1 MFAPQLH
8 RSLRH
13 ALTFVALV
21 AVATVARAANA
32 HEPARPEAASDASGT
47 WTWTTNGGRTHMKLR
62 LEQNGEELTGAI
74 SADNGP
80 EKAIQRGKVDGN
92 KIFFKVG
99 TMMGKVKIVA
109 VYRGTV
115 DANTIKGGTKV
126 YVGPK
131 ATEPE
136 RPIPW
141 RAQRAD

>member
-1 MFAPQLH
+1 MSAPH
-8 RSLRH
+8 SSRSLRR
-13 ALTFVALV
+13 ATLAVLV
-21 AVATVARAANA
+21 TVAAVSGVANA

-62 LEQNGEELTGAI
+62 LEQNGEDLTGAI

-80 EKAIQRGKVDGN
+80 EKAIQQGKVAGN

-99 TMMGKVKIVA
+99 TMMGKVRIVA

-115 DANTIKGGTKV
+115 GADMIKGGTKV
-126 YVGPK
+126 YVGPRP
-131 ATEPE
+131 TEPE

>member
-1 MFAPQLH
+1 MFATQPH

-13 ALTFVALV
+13 ALTFVVLV
-21 AVATVARAANA
+21 AVATVASAANA

-47 WTWTTNGGRTHMKLR
+47 WTWTTNGGRTRMTLR
-62 LEQNGEELTGAI
+62 LMQNGEGLIGAI

-80 EKAIQRGKVDGN
+80 EKAIQEGKVDGN
-92 KIFFKVG
+92 KILFKVG
-99 TMMGKVKIVA
+99 TMMGKVRVVA
-109 VYRGTV
+109 VYQGTV

-131 ATEPE
+131 PTEPK

>member
-1 MFAPQLH
+1 MSAPH
-8 RSLRH
+8 SSRSLRC
-13 ALTFVALV
+13 ATLAALV
-21 AVATVARAANA
+21 TVAAVSGGANA
-32 HEPARPEAASDASGT
+32 YEPPRPEVASDASGT

-62 LEQNGEELTGAI
+62 LMQNGEDLTGAI

-80 EKAIQRGKVDGN
+80 EKAIQQGKVDGN

-109 VYRGTV
+109 VYQGTV

-131 ATEPE
+131 PTEPKQ
-136 RPIPW
+136 PIPW

>member
-1 MFAPQLH
+1 
-8 RSLRH
+8 
-13 ALTFVALV
+13 
-21 AVATVARAANA
+21 
-32 HEPARPEAASDASGT
+32 
-47 WTWTTNGGRTHMKLR
+47 MKLR
-62 LEQNGEELTGAI
+62 LEQNGEDLTGAI

-80 EKAIQRGKVDGN
+80 EKAIQRGKVDGS

-109 VYRGTV
+109 VYEGTV
-115 DANTIKGGTKV
+115 DANTITGGTKV

-131 ATEPE
+131 PTEPK